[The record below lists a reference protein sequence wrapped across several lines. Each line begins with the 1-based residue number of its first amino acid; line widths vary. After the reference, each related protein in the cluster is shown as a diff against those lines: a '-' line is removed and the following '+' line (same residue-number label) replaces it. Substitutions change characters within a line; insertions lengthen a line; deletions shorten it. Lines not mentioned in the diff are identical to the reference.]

1 MKTAQEVKQISQSKE
16 IREKFF
22 KAVEN
27 AIDKAADEGLSFCEL
42 LYWEPLI
49 GDVYALYDGKDKDK
63 CLTNLGKQLVKEL
76 EDLGYNIG
84 LTLYY
89 EERQLVDFWR
99 NYYENGTI
107 SWLKFRISW
116 L

>member
-1 MKTAQEVKQISQSKE
+1 MKTAQEAKQISQSKE

-22 KAVEN
+22 KTIEN
-27 AIDKAADEGLSFCEL
+27 AIDKATSEGLSFCEV

-49 GDVYALYDGKDKDK
+49 GDVYALYNGTPDK

-76 EDLGYNIG
+76 ENLGYTIG

-89 EERQLVDFWR
+89 EERQFVDMR
-99 NYYENGTI
+99 
-107 SWLKFRISW
+107 LKFRISW